1 MTLKE
6 LQRGQS
12 ARIDKVD
19 SSKPGV
25 LRLMVLGLTEG
36 TEVHFENAAIGGD
49 PMEISVFGAS
59 ISVRRQQA
67 DSFRVSP
74 LITNV

>member
-12 ARIDKVD
+12 ARIENVD
-19 SSKPGV
+19 SSQPGV

-36 TEVHFENAAIGGD
+36 TEVQFENAAIGGD
-49 PMEISVFGAS
+49 PMEISVFGTS

-74 LITNV
+74 LATNV